1 MRIPMQP
8 FLHSV
13 AFVLL
18 FLLGSGAVAAAANR
32 PNIVLIVADDLGFS
46 DLQSF
51 GSEVQ
56 TPNLDALAAAG
67 VRFSNYHTAASC
79 APTRAML
86 MSGVD
91 SHLAGVA
98 NMPESLPAD
107 QRGQPGYEG
116 VLREDVVTIANML
129 SDAGYHTYMTGKW
142 HLGKTPALLPSSRGF
157 DRALALADSGADNWE
172 QKPYIPIYDKANWFE
187 DGQPA
192 TLPEDFYSSEYLI
205 DKTIEYIGS
214 QQGDD
219 KPFFSYVAF
228 QAVHIPVQAPRE
240 FTEKYLDTYV
250 DGWSELRQRR
260 YAGAVAQGVVPAG
273 LAVADMPTTP
283 DWSSLTDEQRRF
295 EAKSMAVYAGM
306 IDAMDFHV
314 GRLVQYL
321 KDTGEYDNTVF
332 IFISDNGAEPSDII
346 EQGRGKALG
355 TVFGWWMASNN
366 YNEDYATLGEK
377 GSYNMIGPAFASAAA
392 SPMAYYKF
400 FTSEGGMRVPMIISG
415 IATPLAGQVSSAFS
429 YVTDLVPT
437 ILDIT
442 GTTRPGENYRGR
454 AIQSLSGKSLVEL
467 LAGNVEAV
475 YGADDA
481 VGFELG
487 GNAALFLGDLKLVKN
502 RGPVGD
508 DSWHL
513 YNIAV
518 DPVEANDLGPT
529 EPALLAMM
537 QARYAD
543 YALQHGVLAVDPAY
557 DQRREVS
564 ANMIEKRFPGGLMG
578 FRLTGLLLVLL
589 LGLVLV
595 FTWRRL
601 RRR

>member
-1 MRIPMQP
+1 MGKSLPRS
-8 FLHSV
+8 LYTL
-13 AFVLL
+13 VLL
-18 FLLGSGAVAAAANR
+18 LLFSSGVLAAEARR

-46 DLQSF
+46 DLRSF
-51 GSEVQ
+51 GSEVA

-86 MSGVD
+86 MSGTD

-107 QRGQPGYEG
+107 QRGRPGYAG
-116 VLREDVVTIANML
+116 VLNEDIVTIADML

-142 HLGKTPALLPSSRGF
+142 HLGETAALLPSSRGF

-172 QKPYIPIYDKANWFE
+172 QKPYIPLYAEANWYE
-187 DGQPA
+187 DGKP
-192 TLPEDFYSSEYLI
+192 TILPEDFYSSQYFI
-205 DKTIEYIGS
+205 DKTIEYIDS
-214 QQGDD
+214 QQADD

-240 FTEKYLDTYV
+240 FTEKYLNTYV

-260 YAGAVAQGVVPAG
+260 YAGAVAKGVMPAG
-273 LAVADMPTTP
+273 LTVTDMPTTT
-283 DWSSLTDEQRRF
+283 DWSSLSDEQRRF

-306 IDAMDFHV
+306 IDAMDHHI
-314 GRLVQYL
+314 GRLMQYL
-321 KDTGEYDNTVF
+321 KDIGEYDNTVF

-355 TVFGWWMASNN
+355 TLMGWWMASNN
-366 YNEDYATLGEK
+366 YNEDYATLGEQ
-377 GSYNMIGPAFASAAA
+377 GSYNMIGPGFASAAA
-392 SPMAYYKF
+392 SPLAYYKF

-415 IATPLAGQVSSAFS
+415 MTTPLAGQVSAAFS

-442 GTTRPGENYRGR
+442 GTPGPGASYQGR
-454 AIQSLSGKSLVEL
+454 AIQTLSGKSLVEL
-467 LAGNVEAV
+467 LAGKVDAV

-487 GNAALFLGDLKLVKN
+487 GNAALFLGDLKLVRN
-502 RGPVGD
+502 RSPVGD
-508 DSWHL
+508 DTWHL
-513 YNIAV
+513 YNIV
-518 DPVEANDLGPT
+518 LDPVEANDLGSA

-537 QARYAD
+537 QARYAA
-543 YALQHGVLAVDPAY
+543 YAEQHGVLAVAPGY
-557 DQRREVS
+557 DQRREVGR
-564 ANMIEKRFPGGLMG
+564 NVIEKRFPGGTLG
-578 FRLTGLLLVLL
+578 FQLTALLLVLAFS
-589 LGLVLV
+589 LVLV
-595 FTWRRL
+595 FSWRRL
-601 RRR
+601 RRRR